1 MFPLAFLLLNHL
13 QPQQVQGHVI
23 DLIVHHHHHQVVHN
37 QYKAQALTLKSKEDA
52 QKHFNLQNG

>member
-37 QYKAQALTLKSKEDA
+37 KYKAQALRKGDA
-52 QKHFNLQNG
+52 QKYLNLQNG

>member
-37 QYKAQALTLKSKEDA
+37 QYKAQSLSLKGKGDA
-52 QKHFNLQNG
+52 KK